1 MTHVTCRL
9 IAKNRDQLGNPTLG
23 YRVWAAFTAVCR
35 SASRSARTLV
45 SQHAGA
51 GGGGATPGQPA
62 SSDPGSTGTDPADPP
77 WYRTFPPFTA
87 AAGGRSSGAAS
98 SWRSLPA
105 MAVLPPL
112 APALAAASA
121 KKHANDAYGR
131 YGEYL
136 DSKAVSDIS
145 HDTSSNYLTA

>member
-1 MTHVTCRL
+1 MTHVTRRL

-23 YRVWAAFTAVCR
+23 YRVWAAFTAVGR

-45 SQHAGA
+45 SQHAGG
-51 GGGGATPGQPA
+51 GGGGATSGQPA

-112 APALAAASA
+112 APAHAAASA
-121 KKHANDAYGR
+121 NKHANDAYGR
-131 YGEYL
+131 Y
-136 DSKAVSDIS
+136 DSKAFSDIS
-145 HDTSSNYLTA
+145 QDTSSNYLTA